1 MINTSLIEKQREKL
15 NISKYRMADHLQMSR
30 QAYYGILTNK
40 STRWRTLE
48 KIAAILKLKP
58 KDLII

>member
-1 MINTSLIEKQREKL
+1 MINTNLIETRRKKL
-15 NISKYRMADHLQMSR
+15 KISKYRMADHLQMSR

-40 STRWRTLE
+40 STRWSTLE
-48 KIAAILKLKP
+48 KIATILNLKP

>member
-1 MINTSLIEKQREKL
+1 
-15 NISKYRMADHLQMSR
+15 MADHLQMSR

-40 STRWRTLE
+40 STRWSTLE
-48 KIAAILKLKP
+48 KIAKALNLKP